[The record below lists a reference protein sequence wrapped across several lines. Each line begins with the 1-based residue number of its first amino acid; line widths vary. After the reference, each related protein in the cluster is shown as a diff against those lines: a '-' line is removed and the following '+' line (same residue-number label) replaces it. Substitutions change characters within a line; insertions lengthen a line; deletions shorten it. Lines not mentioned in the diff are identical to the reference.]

1 MKATNSLA
9 NRENK
14 PKNFS
19 AFINDEKIKKG
30 IVERFGGDAMLAAR
44 FISTITAAVQGN
56 EKLQECD
63 YGSIVTAALT
73 GEVGMNLSYALGQY
87 GIIPYGKVAKYQLQ
101 VNGLKQLCIRSKAY
115 SKIGCY
121 DVRQGE
127 FLGRDPQTRE
137 PVFKWIEDED
147 ERLKLP
153 IIGYYALYMLSPENN
168 NFFQCLYWSH
178 EKILRHADRYSAGFS
193 LETYRAL
200 LAGEL
205 SPEETAKLQG
215 TNQRKGSS
223 PWYANPDEDAH
234 MKMCMKTA
242 LKQLLNDGLAPKS
255 IQEVIIEDDDIEAG
269 PNIPDLAEY
278 TVVESTGEV
287 IDAQQD
293 APESPESDSA
303 PQVTNDTAEPEK
315 PQRAA
320 KRGRRP
326 QEVKPIDV
334 EADDAIESFF
344 GDDE

>member
-1 MKATNSLA
+1 MRATNSLTNQA
-9 NRENK
+9 SK
-14 PKNFS
+14 PRSFA

-30 IVERFGGDAMLAAR
+30 IVDRFGGDSMLAAR

-56 EKLQECD
+56 DKLQECD

-87 GIIPYGKVAKYQLQ
+87 GIIPYGSTAKYQLQ

-121 DVRQGE
+121 DVRKGE
-127 FLGRDPQTRE
+127 FLGRDQQTRE
-137 PVFKWIEDED
+137 PIFKWIEDED

-153 IIGYYALYMLSPENN
+153 IEGYYAFYMLSPENN

-178 EKILRHADRYSAGFS
+178 EKILQHANRYSAGFS
-193 LETYRAL
+193 LEKYRAL

-205 SPEETAKLQG
+205 SAEDVAKLQG
-215 TNQRKGSS
+215 TKQKKGSS

-234 MKMCMKTA
+234 MKMCMKTV

-255 IQEVIIEDDDIEAG
+255 IQEAIIEDNDIEAG
-269 PNIPDLAEY
+269 NDIPDLTNF

-287 IDAQQD
+287 VDAQED
-293 APESPESDSA
+293 AEASESVKAEAVTENPPEP
-303 PQVTNDTAEPEK
+303 P
-315 PQRAA
+315 
-320 KRGRRP
+320 KRGRRATGRATG
-326 QEVKPIDV
+326 EEKPTNPV
-334 EADDAIESFF
+334 ADFF
-344 GDDE
+344 GEEA